1 MIKTTI
7 TISRQMG
14 SGGSYVGQLIA
25 KRLGLKYIDR
35 EVLHLAVQEFGGD
48 EQTIAA
54 RSERV
59 TSFWERVLQ
68 GLSLGA
74 PESHYN
80 PPPLGN
86 FSNRELF
93 DKQTQILKRIA
104 TQEDCVVVGWA
115 GVFLLPRHRG
125 MFSVFCHAPRSFRT
139 KRILSIYKDLSEE
152 KARNLIKES
161 DRTRE
166 IYFNEMT
173 GHDWTCAKNYNLSI
187 DTSLHPLEDVA
198 ELIIKLSERQRE
210 QRAKSEEQSA
220 KGEEQKSNSEKAVA

>member
-14 SGGSYVGQLIA
+14 SGGSYVGQIIA

-35 EVLHLAVQEFGGD
+35 EVLHLAVQEFGCD
-48 EQTIAA
+48 EETIAR

-59 TSFWERVLQ
+59 SSFWERVLG
-68 GLSLGA
+68 GLSFGA
-74 PESHYN
+74 PDSPYT

-86 FSNRELF
+86 FSDRELF
-93 DKQTQILKRIA
+93 EKQTQILKRIA

-125 MFSVFCHAPRSFRT
+125 MFSVFCHAPRSFRC
-139 KRILSIYKDLSEE
+139 KRLMSIYKDLTEE
-152 KARNLIKES
+152 KARALITES

-173 GHDWTCAKNYNLSI
+173 AHDWTCAKNYNLSI
-187 DTSLHPLEDVA
+187 DTSLQPLEEIA
-198 ELIIKLSERQRE
+198 ELIIKLSEKQRH
-210 QRAKSEEQSA
+210 
-220 KGEEQKSNSEKAVA
+220 AVAAAA

>member
-14 SGGSYVGQLIA
+14 AGGSYIGQLVA

-35 EVLHLAVQEFGGD
+35 EVLHLAAQEFGCD
-48 EQTIAA
+48 EDTIAA
-54 RSERV
+54 RSERIS
-59 TSFWERVLQ
+59 SFWERVLG
-68 GLSLGA
+68 GLSFGA
-74 PESHYN
+74 PDSHYN

-86 FSNRELF
+86 FSDRELF

-104 TQEDCVVVGWA
+104 SQHDCVVVGWA

-125 MFSVFCHAPRSFRT
+125 MFSAFCHAPRSFRV
-139 KRILSIYKDLSEE
+139 KRLMNIYQDLSEE
-152 KARNLIKES
+152 KARHLIAES

-187 DTSLHPLEDVA
+187 DTSLQPLEEIA
-198 ELIIKLSERQRE
+198 ELIIKLSERNQTGI
-210 QRAKSEEQSA
+210 SA
-220 KGEEQKSNSEKAVA
+220 NA

>member
-35 EVLHLAVQEFGGD
+35 EVLHMAAEEFGRD
-48 EQTIAA
+48 EQTITAP
-54 RSERV
+54 SERV
-59 TSFWERVLQ
+59 TSFWERVL
-68 GLSLGA
+68 GGFSHAA
-74 PESHYN
+74 PDSHYN

-86 FSNRELF
+86 FSDPKLF
-93 DKQTQILKRIA
+93 EKQTQILKRIA

-125 MFSVFCHAPRSFRT
+125 MFSAFCHAPWSFRT
-139 KRILSIYKDLSEE
+139 KRIMSIYQDLTEE
-152 KARNLIKES
+152 KARALITES

-187 DTSLHPLEDVA
+187 DTSLQPLEEIA
-198 ELIIKLSERQRE
+198 ELIIKLS
-210 QRAKSEEQSA
+210 A
-220 KGEEQKSNSEKAVA
+220 KG

>member
-14 SGGSYVGQLIA
+14 SGGSYIGQIIA

-35 EVLHLAVQEFGGD
+35 EVLHLAAKEFGCD
-48 EQTIAA
+48 EETIAA
-54 RSERV
+54 RSERCS
-59 TSFWERVLQ
+59 SFWERVLG
-68 GLSLGA
+68 GLSFGA
-74 PESHYN
+74 PDSPYN

-86 FSNRELF
+86 FSDRELF
-93 DKQTQILKRIA
+93 EKQTQILKRIA

-125 MFSVFCHAPRSFRT
+125 MFSVFCHAPKSFRV
-139 KRILSIYKDLSEE
+139 KRLMSIYQDLTEE
-152 KARNLIKES
+152 KARALIQES

-173 GHDWTCAKNYNLSI
+173 DHDWTCAKNYNLSI
-187 DTSLHPLEDVA
+187 DTSVQPLAEIA
-198 ELIIKLSERQRE
+198 ELVIEL
-210 QRAKSEEQSA
+210 SA
-220 KGEEQKSNSEKAVA
+220 KQRQVARVTA